1 MRQLV
6 YGEGLVSQDV
16 AEPDPGPGEVVVTV
30 SRAAVNP
37 LDVWISRGTV
47 AAAGPLPRTGG
58 SEGAGVT
65 ADGRR
70 VVFRGA
76 GLGVMRDG
84 TYAER
89 VAVPAAALAD
99 IPDGVSDADAAGVGI
114 AGVTAMDVLDLA
126 GVAAG
131 MTVLVLGASGGVGT
145 YAVQMAR
152 ARGARV
158 VAQTSSAA
166 HLDDLRSLADAVVVS
181 IGDDLETGLRDAQ
194 VANVDVVLDPL
205 GGPYGEPAARAL
217 GRGGTLVVFGASAG
231 PRFSVF
237 STDLYRKG
245 ARILG
250 YGGLGTNAAELSAKA
265 ARVLLMIAD
274 GGVRPVI
281 AAELP
286 LDAVNEA
293 HARIVERR
301 AGGKLLLV
309 PTGG

>member
-6 YGEGLVSQDV
+6 YGEELVEQDV
-16 AEPDPGPGEVVVTV
+16 ADPDPGPGEVVVTV
-30 SRAAVNP
+30 RRAAVNP

-58 SEGAGVT
+58 SEGSGVT

-99 IPDGVSDADAAGVGI
+99 IPAGVSDAQAAGVGI

-126 GVAAG
+126 GVAPG

-152 ARGARV
+152 ALGARV

-166 HLDDLRSLADAVVVS
+166 HLDHLRALADDVVVS
-181 IGDDLETGLRDAQ
+181 IGDDLEAGLRDAQ
-194 VANVDVVLDPL
+194 VSSVDVVLDPL
-205 GGPYGEPAARAL
+205 GGPFGEPAARAL
-217 GRGGTLVVFGASAG
+217 GRGGSLVVFGASAG

-237 STDLYRKG
+237 STDFYRKG
-245 ARILG
+245 ARIVG
-250 YGGLGTNAAELSAKA
+250 YGGLGTNASELSAKSV
-265 ARVLLMIAD
+265 RVLEMIA
-274 GGVRPVI
+274 GGTLQPVV

-286 LDAVNEA
+286 LEQVNEA

-309 PTGG
+309 PTAA